1 MTGPVEPIGRGQFF
15 LLLAISVVAGGVY
28 IWPQAVLA
36 VAGQNAIWSL
46 VASVALAS
54 GTTWAHGLWGEWA
67 GGPHYLADLE
77 RTWGLFR
84 WGPLAVTLAL
94 CLAVESA
101 FVALFAQML
110 HVLFY
115 VATPLVALRMLIIVL
130 AGWFAAKPLN
140 GLARN
145 VQFWFPLVI
154 FSFLF
159 LWVAG
164 IFQAQDWAATLPSNV
179 VSPASIA
186 RGLLVT
192 WYLWIQGAVLVT
204 LAPHVRDTPAREV
217 RRIAVGAIFAQ
228 GVILLMIYVLV
239 TASLG
244 PEAAQHLE
252 WPLVFVVSNINFS
265 SAFISRPGVF
275 ILLGWVAA
283 LILHVSVHLYCGA
296 TNLAAAFGRRG
307 PNEARRRLLVGV
319 FAVALA
325 VASSV
330 YTSPSD
336 TTDWVLKVVDPWALG
351 WVLLILP
358 ASLAV
363 MWWRRR
369 TRGAS

>member
-36 VAGQNAIWSL
+36 VAGQNAIWSVL
-46 VASVALAS
+46 ASVALA
-54 GTTWAHGLWGEWA
+54 GATTWGHGLWGEWA
-67 GGPHYLADLE
+67 GGSNYLRDLE
-77 RTWGLFR
+77 RTFGVLR
-84 WGPLAVTLAL
+84 WGPLAVTMAL

-115 VATPLVALRMLIIVL
+115 VATPLVVLRLLIILL
-130 AGWFAAKPLN
+130 AAWFAAKPLN

-145 VQFWFPLVI
+145 VQFWFPLVV

-164 IFQAQDWAATLPSNV
+164 IFQARDWAATLPSNV
-179 VSPASIA
+179 VSVTSIA
-186 RGLLVT
+186 HGLLVT

-204 LAPHVRDTPAREV
+204 LAPHVRNTSARDI
-217 RRIAVGAIFAQ
+217 RRIAVGAILAQ
-228 GVILLMIYVLV
+228 GAILVMIYVLV

-252 WPLVFVVSNINFS
+252 WPLVFVVSNISFS

-283 LILHVSVHLYCGA
+283 LILHVSVHLYCGSA
-296 TNLAAAFGRRG
+296 NLAAAIGRVG
-307 PNEARRRLLVGV
+307 SGEAARRLWVGL
-319 FAVALA
+319 FALGLA
-325 VASSV
+325 FASSV

-358 ASLAV
+358 TSLAL
-363 MWWRRR
+363 MGWRRR
-369 TRGAS
+369 SQGTT

>member
-15 LLLAISVVAGGVY
+15 LLVAISVVAGGVY

-36 VAGQNAIWSL
+36 AAGQNAVWSL
-46 VASVALAS
+46 VGSVALA
-54 GTTWAHGLWGEWA
+54 GATTWAHGLWGEWA
-67 GGPHYLADLE
+67 GGPHYLAAAE
-77 RTWGLFR
+77 RTWGWAR
-84 WGPLAVTLAL
+84 WGPFAVTVAL

-115 VATPLVALRMLIIVL
+115 VATPLVVLRLLIILL
-130 AGWFAAKPLN
+130 AGWFASKPLN

-164 IFQAQDWAATLPSNV
+164 MFQARDWPAALPSNV
-179 VSPASIA
+179 VSLVDIA
-186 RGLLVT
+186 RGILMT

-204 LAPHVRDTPAREV
+204 LAPHVSDTPARRV
-217 RRIAVGAIFAQ
+217 RRIAVAAILAQ

-239 TASLG
+239 TATLG

-252 WPLVFVVSNINFS
+252 WPLIFVVSNLNFS

-296 TNLAAAFGRRG
+296 TNLAAAFGG
-307 PNEARRRLLVGV
+307 HGDQEGRRRLLVAA
-319 FAVALA
+319 FALVLA

-330 YTSPSD
+330 YTSPSE

-351 WVLLILP
+351 WCLLILP

-369 TRGAS
+369 VRPAA